1 MELILTLGP
10 TLLVYVG
17 AGEFHANDP
26 GKAQVQYTADLKLK
40 KDIRAKTLQ
49 PTMQRPTPSLPS
61 PHVKDMKEHCFI
73 LGLHVTMTGL
83 YKRI

>member
-1 MELILTLGP
+1 MTYLISPLSQVEKLYKMELILTLGP

-40 KDIRAKTLQ
+40 KD
-49 PTMQRPTPSLPS
+49 
-61 PHVKDMKEHCFI
+61 
-73 LGLHVTMTGL
+73 
-83 YKRI
+83 